1 MKQGL
6 EGDTGLRC
14 NFDMIGSRLLTKI
27 DFAAILR
34 ANSGRQGRDNA
45 GFSGLRRALKTCV
58 LPGVQHVRHGRS
70 VHVIEL

>member
-27 DFAAILR
+27 DLAAILR
-34 ANSGRQGRDNA
+34 ANSGDKDVTMQVFQD
-45 GFSGLRRALKTCV
+45 SED
-58 LPGVQHVRHGRS
+58 H
-70 VHVIEL
+70 